1 VYDVRGMIVQGRNV
15 KYRIRLADIDDL
27 PALPTIEQAA
37 GQQFV
42 ELGLTYL
49 ADITL
54 PMEILVE
61 AQQDGHVWVITTMS
75 GEIVGFAVVS
85 VDKERLH
92 LEEIDIE
99 PAHGRQGL
107 GQKLIMAIGNWA
119 RTRGIKT
126 MSLSTFRD
134 IPWNAPYYERLG
146 FKIVPESELTE
157 DLVGVREAEAGVGLP
172 VSQRVIMRKRL

>member
-1 VYDVRGMIVQGRNV
+1 MIVQGKDA
-15 KYRIRLADIDDL
+15 KYRIRLANIDDL
-27 PALPTIEQAA
+27 PTLPAIERAA
-37 GQQFV
+37 GQPFV
-42 ELGLTYL
+42 ELGLAYL

-75 GEIVGFAVVS
+75 GEVVGFAVVS

-99 PAHGRQGL
+99 PSHGRQGL
-107 GQKLIMAIGNWA
+107 GRKLIVAICNWA
-119 RTRGIKT
+119 RTRGIKA

-146 FKIVPESELTE
+146 FRIVPESELTE
-157 DLVGVREAEAGVGLP
+157 DLVGVREAETRVGLP
-172 VSQRVIMRKRL
+172 VAQRVIMRKHL